1 MRERTK
7 VIQIRL
13 TEKEKADILRKAKKC
28 KMSASA
34 YLRQLAKGHSPKEY
48 PSQLRSLCWELELMA
63 EEFKGKN
70 DEKYRNYLLSSLKEI
85 REFLY
90 WKDGEQDGDNKDMD
104 D

>member
-13 TEKEKADILRKAKKC
+13 TEKEKADILRKAKKS

-48 PSQLRSLCWELELMA
+48 PSQLRSLCWELELMT

-85 REFLY
+85 RKFLY
-90 WKDGEQDGDNKDMD
+90 WKDGDTSGDNQDMD